1 MSGSHYEFH
10 VYILAS
16 AKYGTLYIGMTN
28 DMARR
33 LEEHRS
39 GSVPGFTQKYGV
51 GRLVYYQAFQYVN
64 DAIAREK
71 QLKQW
76 RRQWKINLIEQGNPE
91 WEDLYF
97 SLNG

>member
-1 MSGSHYEFH
+1 MRYGKDVFC

-33 LEEHRS
+33 IEEHRE
-39 GSVPGFTQKYGV
+39 GRCGGFTQKYGINK
-51 GRLVYYQAFQYVN
+51 LVYYETFQYVN
-64 DAIAREK
+64 DAIIREK
-71 QLKQW
+71 QLKNW
-76 RRQWKINLIEQGNPE
+76 RRQWKINLIEQSNLE

-97 SLNG
+97 SMNG